1 VRKWKINPT
10 YGTYGTTSEHAADI
24 IIKKMYASVPF
35 PLSCD
40 EIVVEPCGCS
50 SLGLKRL
57 KTCDGCLQRRLGP

>member
-1 VRKWKINPT
+1 MRTEVD
-10 YGTYGTTSEHAADI
+10 DI
-24 IIKKMYASVPF
+24 TIKKVYASVPF

>member
-1 VRKWKINPT
+1 MVDPP
-10 YGTYGTTSEHAADI
+10 YGTSSRYADI
-24 IIKKMYASVPF
+24 TIKKVYASVPF

-50 SLGLKRL
+50 FLGLKRL